1 MPLARVAGMATSIRP
16 ADAYLRALLDGK
28 QVLAKAVRE
37 RRTTLGRWTVVQPL
51 RWWFMVVVG

>member
-1 MPLARVAGMATSIRP
+1 MATSIRP

-28 QVLAKAVRE
+28 QVLARAVRE